1 MPTPED
7 LCMGCMAERTGSPCS
22 ACGWVAGTPP
32 ESPAY
37 DQPQPL
43 SKQGVGY
50 ENCAQPQIWMAAVV
64 VDPDTSLDAM
74 DRSFPAFWLP
84 FQDVNSHNHI
94 AQWVKKV
101 QSGLSIEELQSIN
114 A

>member
-1 MPTPED
+1 M
-7 LCMGCMAERTGSPCS
+7 
-22 ACGWVAGTPP
+22 
-32 ESPAY
+32 Y

-50 ENCAQPQIWMAAVV
+50 ENCAQPQIWMGAII
-64 VDPDTSLDAM
+64 VDADPSLDTG

-94 AQWVKKV
+94 AQWVEKIQGGDNPDGGPCGEQGASCPSTPCCTDMVCCAGTCLPSCIK
-101 QSGLSIEELQSIN
+101 
-114 A
+114 